1 MSAATFSS
9 KACQLSYDVMF
20 QKPQNVAIHRFDE
33 MGFFFEQCNWFQYS
47 HAFLVRVT
55 TLPDHLHKETLRQKF
70 CC

>member
-33 MGFFFEQCNWFQYS
+33 MGFFLNNATGFSTPTPF
-47 HAFLVRVT
+47 
-55 TLPDHLHKETLRQKF
+55 
-70 CC
+70 